1 MQYVMVE
8 SRLSDPI
15 KVGPQGVPALSS
27 STMTVQ
33 QPGRRVR
40 VSCMRMMTLTLF
52 GIGTLK
58 ISKLKSGKKQIFLL
72 SGSMTIGWSA
82 VVPRQSYLLFAP
94 KNSGEMGYFFI
105 QSMTLEDSH
114 RIQIIMNKVLR
125 SLTNLDQDTHTWYLL
140 KTSGF
145 LSFHQMCA
153 HSTLKTAHKILIP
166 KEPEYLYKKLMNS
179 TSSNDRP
186 RLGAW
191 RQIPG
196 CS

>member
-1 MQYVMVE
+1 
-8 SRLSDPI
+8 
-15 KVGPQGVPALSS
+15 
-27 STMTVQ
+27 
-33 QPGRRVR
+33 
-40 VSCMRMMTLTLF
+40 
-52 GIGTLK
+52 
-58 ISKLKSGKKQIFLL
+58 
-72 SGSMTIGWSA
+72 
-82 VVPRQSYLLFAP
+82 
-94 KNSGEMGYFFI
+94 
-105 QSMTLEDSH
+105 MTLEDSH

-186 RLGAW
+186 RLMEAESGVFLKLSLSGKVSCIKPASYFAIF
-191 RQIPG
+191 QK
-196 CS
+196 S